1 MVQSSISN
9 SNIVQS
15 KITVES
21 TKTDDDS
28 ISKWQKSSK
37 TSANI
42 EISDDQKLTKAQMER
57 KRV

>member
-1 MVQSSISN
+1 
-9 SNIVQS
+9 VQS
-15 KITVES
+15 KITLES
-21 TKTDDDS
+21 KNDDDS

-42 EISDDQKLTKAQMER
+42 EISEDQKLTKAQMER